1 MQVIPAINETSFE
14 KVKSQV
20 LQAAEFV
27 MPAGGWMHLD
37 IADGK
42 FTAHRTWEN
51 PADLEQSAFNFADLH
66 AVHFEVHL
74 MVQDPERVVAE
85 WLKAGVGRIIVHME
99 AVRNADAILEQCQAH
114 GVQAMLSSNPET
126 PPDALLPFLQN
137 FNAFQVLAVKPGL
150 AGQAFKPEA
159 VKKVKFLRERA
170 PNATIE
176 VDGGI
181 TKTTGKLAKDAGA
194 DILVSASYIWR
205 NKNPRKAFEE
215 LMGI

>member
-1 MQVIPAINETSFE
+1 MQIIPAINATDFE
-14 KVKSQV
+14 RVKRMI
-20 LQAAEFV
+20 LQATEFV
-27 MPAGGWMHLD
+27 IPAGGWIHLD

-42 FTAHRTWEN
+42 FTANKTWGN
-51 PADLEQSAFNFADLH
+51 PADLGQSALNFSDLH
-66 AVHFEVHL
+66 AVHFEIHL
-74 MVQDPERVVAE
+74 MVNDPESVVTE
-85 WLKAGVGRIIVHME
+85 WLKAGVGRVIVHME
-99 AVRNADAILEQCQAH
+99 AIRDAEAILEQCQAH

-126 PPDALLPFLQN
+126 PPDALLPFLQD

-159 VKKVKFLRERA
+159 VKKIKFLRERA

-194 DILVSASYIWR
+194 DILVSASYIWGS
-205 NKNPRKAFEE
+205 KNQRKAFEE
-215 LMGI
+215 LMNL